1 MPGTHTT
8 GCWGQM
14 GMLAG
19 TACASWQQCPE
30 PRLYSSPRTA
40 ANATLLLQ
48 DAPQETEAAAEP
60 FTMVDLEEFLEA
72 ETMNALVERDIVEGG
87 WLPGI
92 RLQQ

>member
-1 MPGTHTT
+1 
-8 GCWGQM
+8 
-14 GMLAG
+14 
-19 TACASWQQCPE
+19 
-30 PRLYSSPRTA
+30 
-40 ANATLLLQ
+40 LLQ